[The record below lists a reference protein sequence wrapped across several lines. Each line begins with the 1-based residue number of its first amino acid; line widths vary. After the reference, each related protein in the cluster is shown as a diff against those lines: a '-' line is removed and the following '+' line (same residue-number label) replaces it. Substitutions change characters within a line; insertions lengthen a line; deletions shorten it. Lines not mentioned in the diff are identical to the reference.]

1 MKSKNLIKNSF
12 LIFVSV
18 VFVAMSILLL
28 APKPYECLAESDD
41 NNEVEELYF
50 CEDGF
55 SNIGTQTT
63 VTETFTYSTKE
74 TVTTIQINN
83 TFPAY
88 YNKNSNLS
96 NECACVAGANLIGYY
111 DRYFENLIPNH
122 SPGVKR
128 GTAYYYNS
136 MNTNLALKQAVID
149 DLYVRMGT
157 NVSQSGTT
165 QSGFQ
170 NGLSSY
176 VQSKGYSLSYSS
188 IMSGSTLNIQSLI
201 QSLNDKKPV
210 ALLLQ
215 GFNLSQISDSNGTTT
230 LTKYTFTGN
239 HIVIVYGL
247 TVVNYYDST
256 NTLVKVKTYLSVAS
270 GLEDYTGYYILN
282 NNGSIVGANAVE
294 IS

>member
-28 APKPYECLAESDD
+28 SPKPYECLAESDD

-63 VTETFTYSTKE
+63 VIETFTYSTKE

-88 YNKNSNLS
+88 YNNNSNLS

-176 VQSKGYSLSYSS
+176 VQSKGYSISYSS

>member
-1 MKSKNLIKNSF
+1 MKSKKLIKNSF

-41 NNEVEELYF
+41 NNEDEELYF

-88 YNKNSNLS
+88 YNTNSNLS

-128 GTAYYYNS
+128 GAGYLYNQ
-136 MNTNLALKQAVID
+136 MLVNKPLKQAVID

-176 VQSKGYSLSYSS
+176 VQSKGYSISYSS

-210 ALLLQ
+210 ALFLQ
-215 GFNLSQISDSNGTTT
+215 GFNISQISDSNGTTT
-230 LTKYTFTGN
+230 LTKNTFTGN
-239 HIVIVYGL
+239 HTVIVYGL